1 MANGRIVV
9 DKALLITKL
18 EALQESEVKQYEK
31 DLKDWEKA
39 QADYAKKLAS
49 AQKRIITALSKGS
62 IVQFRV
68 SDGYRWENGERVSYG
83 SDVSIE
89 ISGISPEVF
98 GEIPSSRGH
107 APQDPRKEHR
117 GKYFERAKMLEAI
130 GLTKKDEVSLPLR
143 WSEEYL

>member
-1 MANGRIVV
+1 MAQGRIVV
-9 DKALLITKL
+9 DKALLIAKL
-18 EALQESEVKQYEK
+18 EALQESEVRDYEK
-31 DLKDWEKA
+31 SLKDWEKA
-39 QADYAKKLAS
+39 QSDYAKKLAN
-49 AQKRIITALSKGS
+49 AQKRIISALTKGK
-62 IVQFRV
+62 IIQFRV

-89 ISGISPEVF
+89 LSGIAPEVF
-98 GEIPSSRGH
+98 GEIPSYRGH
-107 APQDPRKEHR
+107 APNDPRTQSH

>member
-31 DLKDWEKA
+31 ALKEWEKA
-39 QADYAKKLAS
+39 QADYSKKLAS
-49 AQKRIITALSKGS
+49 AQKRIISALSKGK

-98 GEIPSSRGH
+98 GEIPSSRGY
-107 APQDPRKEHR
+107 APQDPRTESR